1 MAIYSAW
8 FGGALFFEEICK
20 EAEEGLGGL
29 PKTASKANF
38 GNFMHFEALCVFV
51 NFTKIDFAMTA
62 SDHIRNGIIEKL
74 LTISN
79 KDYLNAIL
87 KVVQNSSTDMDLVKL
102 TEEQV
107 VMLNLSE
114 RDLNDGKLITQSQLD
129 KADLKWLKEL

>member
-1 MAIYSAW
+1 
-8 FGGALFFEEICK
+8 
-20 EAEEGLGGL
+20 
-29 PKTASKANF
+29 
-38 GNFMHFEALCVFV
+38 MHFETLCVFGSSI
-51 NFTKIDFAMTA
+51 KIKFARTA